1 MSLGFVYFPDW
12 NESIRFLF
20 YIFISGQPYLGL
32 GKLGTQLN
40 LNTETVGSIKIGLP
54 PKKEQENIVKFLDQQ
69 TKLMVL
75 AKPRKTSSTNPGYRS
90 ALITKPS
97 RVKSTCGASS
107 QLANHP

>member
-69 TKLMVL
+69 TQKIDGISQTTQNIID
-75 AKPRKTSSTNPGYRS
+75 KPWIPLCSDY
-90 ALITKPS
+90 PS
-97 RVKSTCGASS
+97 RHG
-107 QLANHP
+107 